1 MNGLPFSDMVQGS
14 KMRKTVTL
22 AVNCFFIYIYIY
34 KQLTA
39 KVTDIYIDIYH
50 NVGRG
55 FGMDPEG

>member
-22 AVNCFFIYIYIY
+22 AVNCFYIY